1 MSRRSRKKGE
11 ITIKVPLKDIQKE
24 SVYDK
29 VKAHLKKNPTY
40 GYTIGGLLV
49 EIYGYKAEELDAP
62 FKDWPKGAPSQYTR
76 VRLALEK
83 MQKEGSVDSTKQGRR
98 YLYWWRGSE

>member
-1 MSRRSRKKGE
+1 MSNKSRKKGD

-29 VKAHLKKNPTY
+29 VKAHLKGNSSY
-40 GYTIGGLLV
+40 GYTISGLLV
-49 EIYGYKAEELDAP
+49 EIYGYKANELDAP
-62 FKDWPKGAPSQYTR
+62 FRDWPKGAPSQYTR

-83 MQKEGSVDSTKQGRR
+83 MEKEGSIDSTKQGRKF
-98 YLYWWRGSE
+98 LYWWKGSQ